1 MTTDV
6 AKIDKKSRR
15 GYLTHSVSKIICD
28 LRLWALHQVCM
39 VIPTQALCVIACVLG
54 LWTSAL
60 AQQPIAPVDFRP
72 FVDGR
77 NWIVRQPLVYT
88 IGVSK
93 DTITVPPGFVTDFAS
108 IPQVFHS
115 LLRQNGLYL
124 LPAVVHDYLYWTQSC
139 SRDQSDQILNL
150 GMIENNVPGPQRL
163 AIYGAVRAAGG
174 FAWDANTKDRAAKLI
189 RILPPDR
196 LDIGPNKLW
205 PDYQRELSRAGVLE
219 APSAVISVSFCAR
232 GDLATNDAL
241 GIK

>member
-15 GYLTHSVSKIICD
+15 GYLTHSVSKTICD
-28 LRLWALHQVCM
+28 LRLSALHQVCM

-93 DTITVPPGFVTDFAS
+93 DTITVPPGFVTDLAS
-108 IPQVFHS
+108 IPQVCM
-115 LLRQNGLYL
+115 YM
-124 LPAVVHDYLYWTQSC
+124 C
-139 SRDQSDQILNL
+139 
-150 GMIENNVPGPQRL
+150 VPWG
-163 AIYGAVRAAGG
+163 
-174 FAWDANTKDRAAKLI
+174 
-189 RILPPDR
+189 
-196 LDIGPNKLW
+196 
-205 PDYQRELSRAGVLE
+205 
-219 APSAVISVSFCAR
+219 
-232 GDLATNDAL
+232 
-241 GIK
+241 